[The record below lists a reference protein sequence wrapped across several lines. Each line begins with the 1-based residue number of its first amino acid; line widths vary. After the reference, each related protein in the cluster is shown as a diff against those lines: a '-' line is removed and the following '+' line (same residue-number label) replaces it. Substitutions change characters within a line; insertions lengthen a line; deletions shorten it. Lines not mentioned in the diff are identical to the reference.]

1 MRRAAALARAAE
13 AAQGL
18 ADALQELATVEQT
31 GEPGEVQPRRGKP
44 QRRRGVRIP
53 ADAPTV
59 VDDVTAKRAQSALRR
74 AGIVTR

>member
-1 MRRAAALARAAE
+1 
-13 AAQGL
+13 
-18 ADALQELATVEQT
+18 VEQT